1 MRNATTQDVEEAQ
14 RTGALKEDVMYEF
27 IDWKVHGKNVHEDL
41 AWHIQDTLA
50 DNSGGVDKVVI
61 GETNEGVI
69 IDIALSSLRPLS
81 KGGSAFTPRKSRP
94 APVKGTRPERRI
106 PVDIGTEIKVGDV
119 VLLRLDR
126 ERALVTG
133 KTEQG
138 YILKLI
144 ERKEGYYI
152 HMIYKCELDSII
164 LPYEEPKPVI
174 LYQYGQRFDNPRY
187 GPQLLAQVDAYKAVL
202 ISLTDGN
209 RFTDPVEVKC
219 VRHVTQQE
227 FDMISGG
234 VKFTKQSDSSE

>member
-1 MRNATTQDVEEAQ
+1 MRNATIQDVEEAQ
-14 RTGALKEDVMYEF
+14 RAGVLKEDVMYAAYGK
-27 IDWKVHGKNVHEDL
+27 KVHGKGVGWML
-41 AWHIQDTLA
+41 AAFIKHSTGVSDAVLA
-50 DNSGGVDKVVI
+50 ETAQ
-61 GETNEGVI
+61 GEIT
-69 IDIALSSLRPLS
+69 DISLSCLKPLS
-81 KGGSAFTPRKSRP
+81 KGGSAFTPRKPRP
-94 APVKGTRPERRI
+94 KPVKGTRPERKI
-106 PVDIGTEIKVGDV
+106 PVDAGTEIKVGDV
-119 VLLRLDR
+119 VLIKLNK

-234 VKFTKQSDSSE
+234 VKFTKQSDSVK